1 MSEQHASPTQ
11 FDEIEA
17 SFTEDINSE
26 HNMDFLSA
34 VNESPNEAH
43 DMDHMPAAITQR
55 LHPGSE
61 FANPNEFFDIITQ
74 ASIHTVRCFAMES
87 ILPVLLLTHTTLICD
102 SFLSRFINPQH
113 PTLWFRAGSFEE
125 LMELVRHIVLQS
137 VEQISVKRNPSV
149 GCAPSLSPHQASILR
164 FQHAT

>member
-1 MSEQHASPTQ
+1 VFADSKFEKTSEGVVGVFLLWCCCGSSTDSMSEQHAQSRTLVEDE

-87 ILPVLLLTHTTLICD
+87 ILPVLVRFLVYSCSLI
-102 SFLSRFINPQH
+102 QH
-113 PTLWFRAGSFEE
+113 
-125 LMELVRHIVLQS
+125 
-137 VEQISVKRNPSV
+137 
-149 GCAPSLSPHQASILR
+149 
-164 FQHAT
+164 